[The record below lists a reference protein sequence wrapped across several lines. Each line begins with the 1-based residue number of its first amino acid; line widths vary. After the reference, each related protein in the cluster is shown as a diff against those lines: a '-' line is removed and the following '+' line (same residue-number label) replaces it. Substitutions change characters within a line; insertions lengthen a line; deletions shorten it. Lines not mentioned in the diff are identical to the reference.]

1 MKLPFD
7 IVTLLTLVAI
17 IVILFVLF
25 KVFKLLTRIIL
36 VAVFLGIAFLTNPK
50 EEKHQWA
57 AQEKARVKHIM
68 LKPESIKIKDFRVAS
83 LTQFELSQNESKTIG
98 IGLFTKVFIFRNP
111 E

>member
-7 IVTLLTLVAI
+7 IVTLLTLVAV

-25 KVFKLLTRIIL
+25 KVFKLLTRIVLI
-36 VAVFLGIAFLTNPK
+36 AVFLGIAFLTNPK

-57 AQEKARVKHIM
+57 AQEKARVEQIT
-68 LKPESIKIKDFRVAS
+68 LKPERIKIKDLKVAS
-83 LTQFELSQNESKTIG
+83 LTLYEHPDGDYKTIG
-98 IGLFTKVFIFRNP
+98 VGMFTKVFIFRNP